1 MPSYKCELCMTE
13 KNTKRAY
20 NRHISICKFVNNS
33 AKENIERD
41 FSEKEPSLSEL
52 FQVVIKICE
61 ENERLK
67 KRIETLEKN
76 NIQIRRKTIDEYL
89 SANTTN
95 ILPYSVWVKGIVI
108 QDNHLNLLFSTN
120 LVECLKN
127 VLEESMDFVTAN
139 RLPLKSF
146 SQKANIFYVFDD
158 GKWRVQTSEEFRQ
171 LISVLSHRVLRK
183 YLDWKSQNQREN
195 EPMSEKMQEMNILY
209 MNKVNGFGK
218 TFESRVSE
226 VRKWIFGKI
235 QISLKNIDF

>member
-1 MPSYKCELCMTE
+1 MPSYKCEMCMAE

-20 NRHISICKFVNNS
+20 TRHISLCKFINIS

-41 FSEKEPSLSEL
+41 FSEM
-52 FQVVIKICE
+52 FQIVIKVCE

-67 KRIETLEKN
+67 KRIESLERN

-89 SANTTN
+89 SANSTN
-95 ILPYSVWVKGIVI
+95 IVPYSEWIKGISI
-108 QDNHLNLLFSTN
+108 TENNLKLLFSTN

-127 VLEESMDFVTAN
+127 VLEESIDSITTN
-139 RLPLKSF
+139 TLPLKSF
-146 SQKANIFYVFDD
+146 SQKANVFYLFDD

-171 LISVLSHRVLRK
+171 LISILSHRILRK
-183 YLDWKSQNQREN
+183 YLDWKSENQKEN
-195 EPMSEKMQEMNILY
+195 ESTNEKALEMNIHY
-209 MNKVNGFGK
+209 MNKVTGFGK
-218 TFESRVSE
+218 TLESRVSD

>member
-1 MPSYKCELCMTE
+1 MPSYKCEMCMVE

-20 NRHISICKFVNNS
+20 TRHISLCKFVNIS

-41 FSEKEPSLSEL
+41 FSEKEPSLSEM
-52 FQVVIKICE
+52 FQIVIKVCE

-67 KRIETLEKN
+67 KRVESLERN

-89 SANTTN
+89 SANSTN
-95 ILPYSVWVKGIVI
+95 IVPYSEWIKGISI
-108 QDNHLNLLFSTN
+108 TENNLKLLFSTN

-127 VLEESMDFVTAN
+127 VLEESIDSITTNV
-139 RLPLKSF
+139 LPLKSF
-146 SQKANIFYVFDD
+146 SQKANVFYLFDD

-171 LISVLSHRVLRK
+171 LISILSHRILRK
-183 YLDWKSQNQREN
+183 YLDWKSENQKDN
-195 EPMSEKMQEMNILY
+195 ESTNEKALEMNIHY
-209 MNKVNGFGK
+209 MNKVTGFGK
-218 TFESRVSE
+218 TLESRVSD